1 MLIVERRADPR
12 LRRIFQSFIDRLLTA
27 ENFEEFSKVMS
38 DTASALDLSYFAYLA
53 PQRST
58 NDTPRLI
65 STYPSRWTTHYLR
78 SRYQKIDP
86 VIREVLQTP
95 EPFHWGVDF
104 PLRVASIAERQF
116 LEEAAYFGIRFGFT
130 VPIYDGED
138 PVAALTFAADQK
150 RPQFEKFVDTHARA
164 LQLLAMYFHAHVSR
178 KFANERIFGGTSLS
192 PRELECLEWASQGK
206 SAWEIGCILG
216 ISRNTVACYLEK
228 AKEKLGVRTVI
239 QAAMLMAAANKKSKI
254 ETSTPRNYR

>member
-1 MLIVERRADPR
+1 MH
-12 LRRIFQSFIDRLLTA
+12 RIFQSFIDRLLTA
-27 ENFEEFSKVMS
+27 DDLEEFSKVMA
-38 DTASALDLSYFAYLA
+38 DAASALDLSYFAYLA
-53 PQRST
+53 PQSSI

-65 STYPSRWTTHYLR
+65 STYPSRWTAHYLR
-78 SRYQKIDP
+78 CRYQSIDP
-86 VIREVLQTP
+86 VIRQVLQTP

-104 PLRVASIAERQF
+104 PLRVASTAERQL

-150 RPQFEKFVDTHARA
+150 RSQFDKFVDTHARA

-178 KFANERIFGGTSLS
+178 KFANERIFAATRLS
-192 PRELECLEWASQGK
+192 PREVECLEWASQGK

-216 ISRNTVACYLEK
+216 ISRNTVTSYLEN
-228 AKEKLGVRTVI
+228 AKEKLGVRTVV
-239 QAAMLMAAANKKSKI
+239 QAAMLLATTNKKSKI
-254 ETSTPRNYR
+254 RTSSPRNCR